1 MDKSEKIKHIKRLSQ
16 NTMVQHIGI
25 EFTDIGDDFVCGK
38 MPVDHRTKQ
47 PLGMLHGGAS
57 AAFAETLA
65 SVASTLQVDLE
76 KQYCVGLDINAN
88 HIRSVK
94 SGWVFGEANPIHLG
108 KKTQIWQIKIKNE
121 KGEMVCISRMTMAV
135 LDRS

>member
-94 SGWVFGEANPIHLG
+94 SGWVFGEANPVHLG

>member
-1 MDKSEKIKHIKRLSQ
+1 MDKHETIEHIKKLSQ
-16 NTMVQHIGI
+16 NTMVQHLGI
-25 EFTDIGDDFVCGK
+25 VFTDIGDDFVRGK

-47 PLGMLHGGAS
+47 PLGTLHGGAS

-65 SVASTLQVDLE
+65 SVASTLQVDSE

-88 HIRSVK
+88 HIRRVK
-94 SGWVFGEANPIHLG
+94 SGWVFGEAKPIHLG
-108 KKTQIWQIKIKNE
+108 NKTQIWQIKIKNE

-135 LDRS
+135 MDQP

>member
-47 PLGMLHGGAS
+47 PLRMLHGGAS